1 MRIYVGLGVDMSLGA
16 VHLTPPGQ
24 GIGPGQ
30 GPGSRKTPRSIAV
43 PPLDGHQHVNM
54 QHRLHSRGG
63 VGVGPLGSSAL
74 NGPGPN
80 TGRQALQTPQQQ
92 AQQHLDSKL
101 LSPPHALHHI
111 QQFSNPSSSNNLLHN
126 AGLQN
131 TFADEFISSSF
142 VPAGDNTGISRPIQV
157 KSCSSSSH
165 FLYYV

>member
-1 MRIYVGLGVDMSLGA
+1 M
-16 VHLTPPGQ
+16 HLNLPGQ

-43 PPLDGHQHVNM
+43 PPLDGHQHVQNM

-63 VGVGPLGSSAL
+63 VGVGPLGTPAL

-101 LSPPHALHHI
+101 LSPPHALNHM
-111 QQFSNPSSSNNLLHN
+111 QQHFSNPSSSNNLLHN
-126 AGLQN
+126 GGLQN
-131 TFADEFISSSF
+131 TFADDFISSSF
-142 VPAGDNTGISRPIQV
+142 IASGDNAGMYLTFFPNP
-157 KSCSSSSH
+157 
-165 FLYYV
+165 L

>member
-1 MRIYVGLGVDMSLGA
+1 
-16 VHLTPPGQ
+16 
-24 GIGPGQ
+24 
-30 GPGSRKTPRSIAV
+30 
-43 PPLDGHQHVNM
+43 M

-63 VGVGPLGSSAL
+63 VGVGPFGSSAL

-101 LSPPHALHHI
+101 LSPPHALHHL

-126 AGLQN
+126 TGLQN

-142 VPAGDNTGISRPIQV
+142 VPAGDNTGICLFIFPKEL
-157 KSCSSSSH
+157 KSWFSKKQNYDHVYCRC
-165 FLYYV
+165 FARYDGCCFYQP